1 MPNFSTLHNHCA
13 LNDKLLLQGVASRTI
28 WKILHKVTAK
38 TMNLY
43 KVSFLIVF
51 LVAAYVDGDFVKYKN
66 GKLYFNSCECGKAV
80 AVGYGFFSLNT
91 KYSIFTREISI

>member
-1 MPNFSTLHNHCA
+1 M
-13 LNDKLLLQGVASRTI
+13 D
-28 WKILHKVTAK
+28 
-38 TMNLY
+38 LY

-80 AVGYGFFSLNT
+80 AVGYGFFFT
-91 KYSIFTREISI
+91 KYQILNIHKRN